1 VAAAPHFDEAA
12 LGELVASVSERGVLQ
27 PLLVRKVK
35 SGYELIAG
43 ERRFRAAQAA
53 DLKDVPV
60 VVLEVSD
67 REALEL
73 ALIENLQRED
83 LNLIEEAEGYR
94 ALADKFSLTQEEIA
108 ARMGKARPTVANALR
123 LLELP
128 DAVKRWSRKTVEPRP
143 CQGAAGLAHDEQ
155 EKLALRV
162 VAEGLSV
169 RQVEKLVAA
178 SARAARSQGGEIGH
192 PARAPEV
199 CAGPS
204 APEAGH
210 GGPPQSVPHPGQRP
224 QGQGGH
230 GNRVLLLGRPRPH
243 HGHPGRCGRSV
254 MKRARSVLLALS
266 ICLVAWAAGR
276 GKSAPTEPAV
286 PLEASHVDGE
296 RALYEVHRLVALGAR
311 DAGTPGAERAA
322 QHLKKRLQELGVE
335 ARIDTFTNQTPLGA
349 RAFHNVIGRIPGTRS
364 GLILAGLAFRHQVRH
379 RAGFPGGQR
388 FRLQHGGAAGTGA
401 PAGQT
406 WFARPG
412 NSSAVFR
419 RRGGGAALQR
429 RWTACTAAGITPSA
443 WWRRGGPSEVLAM
456 ILLDMI
462 GDRDLSVTIP
472 RNVTRELAI
481 ALLRA
486 ADAEGQ
492 RDKFV
497 LFPFEVGDD
506 HEPFLRRGMP
516 ALNIIDFQYGSAPG
530 RNDYWHTRLDTLDKL
545 SADSLGLIGRVT
557 IRIMQDVTAQAAER

>member
-1 VAAAPHFDEAA
+1 
-12 LGELVASVSERGVLQ
+12 
-27 PLLVRKVK
+27 
-35 SGYELIAG
+35 
-43 ERRFRAAQAA
+43 
-53 DLKDVPV
+53 
-60 VVLEVSD
+60 
-67 REALEL
+67 
-73 ALIENLQRED
+73 
-83 LNLIEEAEGYR
+83 
-94 ALADKFSLTQEEIA
+94 
-108 ARMGKARPTVANALR
+108 
-123 LLELP
+123 
-128 DAVKRWSRKTVEPRP
+128 
-143 CQGAAGLAHDEQ
+143 
-155 EKLALRV
+155 
-162 VAEGLSV
+162 
-169 RQVEKLVAA
+169 
-178 SARAARSQGGEIGH
+178 
-192 PARAPEV
+192 
-199 CAGPS
+199 
-204 APEAGH
+204 
-210 GGPPQSVPHPGQRP
+210 
-224 QGQGGH
+224 
-230 GNRVLLLGRPRPH
+230 
-243 HGHPGRCGRSV
+243 

-266 ICLVAWAAGR
+266 ICLVAWAAGC

-364 GLILAGLAFRHQVRH
+364 GLILLGSHFDTKSGIAPDFQGANDSGSSTGVLLELARLLAKHGSPGPEIHLLFFDGEEAVQHYSEVDGLHGSRHH
-379 RAGFPGGQR
+379 AQR
-388 FRLQHGGAAGTGA
+388 LVEEGRDKD
-401 PAGQT
+401 
-406 WFARPG
+406 
-412 NSSAVFR
+412 
-419 RRGGGAALQR
+419 
-429 RWTACTAAGITPSA
+429 
-443 WWRRGGPSEVLAM
+443 VLAM

-492 RDKFV
+492 REKFV

-557 IRIMQDVTAQAAER
+557 IRIMQDVTAQAAAR